1 MPAIRSLKLYHFGP
15 SRSARAKWILH
26 ETVGDAFESA
36 RLNLYAGEQYAPA
49 YLAKNPNH
57 NVPVLEI
64 TFDDGGTMAMLES
77 AAMVGF
83 FADAYPEKR
92 LAPPPGLSRARADYL
107 QMLHFGGS
115 TMDMILWQIRIHEHV
130 LPPAERDQRTVDR
143 YRKKLASEIEPQ
155 LAARLSRHKFIC
167 GDEFSAAD
175 CVIGHNVAWA
185 DLYGQC
191 KDDVFKRYLG
201 RLAERPAF
209 RAAFSDAASFTP
221 AAPQRPDGK
230 TLFTG

>member
-1 MPAIRSLKLYHFGP
+1 MTAIRSLKLYHFGP

-26 ETVGDAFESA
+26 ETVGEAFEVV
-36 RLNLYAGEQYAPA
+36 RLDLYAGAQYAPD

-64 TFDDGGTMAMLES
+64 GFDDGEAMVMLES
-77 AAMVGF
+77 AAMVGY
-83 FADAYPEKR
+83 FADAYPEKQ
-92 LAPPPGLSRARADYL
+92 LAPPPGLTRSRADYL

-115 TMDMILWQIRIHEHV
+115 TMDMMLWQVRIHEHV
-130 LPPAERDQRTVDR
+130 LPPAERDQRTIDR
-143 YRKKLASEIEPQ
+143 YRQKFTSEIEPQ
-155 LAARLSRHKFIC
+155 LAARLEKHRFIC
-167 GDEFSAAD
+167 GDGFSAAD

-185 DLYGQC
+185 DLYGLC
-191 KDDVFKRYLG
+191 KNDLFKRYLG
-201 RLAERPAF
+201 ALAGRPAF
-209 RAAFSDAASFTP
+209 RAAFSDAAGFTP